1 MKVIV
6 VSTPLDC
13 EVNWVNMCKEH
24 TVTFSTKSRVIRFG
38 YTDQLLDLHFSTSPP
53 IFKTI
58 KMIFGSKDVFP
69 HYCIPPIPMFLQ
81 IFFFQEYPRKVL
93 DLYQEVY
100 VSL

>member
-1 MKVIV
+1 
-6 VSTPLDC
+6 
-13 EVNWVNMCKEH
+13 
-24 TVTFSTKSRVIRFG
+24 
-38 YTDQLLDLHFSTSPP
+38 
-53 IFKTI
+53 
-58 KMIFGSKDVFP
+58 MIFGSKDVFP